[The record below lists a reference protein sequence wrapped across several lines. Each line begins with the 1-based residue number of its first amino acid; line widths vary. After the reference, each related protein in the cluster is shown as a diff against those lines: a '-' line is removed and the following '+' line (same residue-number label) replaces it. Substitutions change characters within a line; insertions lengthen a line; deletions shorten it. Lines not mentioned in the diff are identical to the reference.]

1 MREGIIFCI
10 IFLKVYFDC
19 FFFIEKGNILTIYGR

>member
-1 MREGIIFCI
+1 MRGGI